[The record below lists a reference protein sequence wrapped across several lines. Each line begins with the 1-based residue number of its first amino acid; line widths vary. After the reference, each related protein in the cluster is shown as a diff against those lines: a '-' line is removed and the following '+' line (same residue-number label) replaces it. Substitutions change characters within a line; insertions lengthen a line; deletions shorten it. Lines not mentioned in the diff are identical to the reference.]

1 MILREEKALT
11 GCISIVSELEDI
23 FQAHDTC
30 YACTDTPLAVISQP
44 KKKNWT
50 YNDPILNI
58 TIKFIRFPT
67 FMFNDRTNGIGR
79 ASTKKS

>member
-44 KKKNWT
+44 KKK
-50 YNDPILNI
+50 
-58 TIKFIRFPT
+58 
-67 FMFNDRTNGIGR
+67 IGLTTTR
-79 ASTKKS
+79 Y